1 MLQQQQKQS
10 GGHPVRIPERIWAIV
25 EQMAR
30 EEYIRPQ
37 ELIRSLVE
45 HGLAARQ
52 RKPAER

>member
-1 MLQQQQKQS
+1 MLQQQQRQS
-10 GGHPVRIPERIWAIV
+10 GGHPVRIPDRIWVIV
-25 EQMAR
+25 EAIAR

-52 RKPAER
+52 RKPVER